1 MAEST
6 THIPDIERV
15 KETDVRELTKAECL
29 LEIHRILG
37 YNRSNATVL
46 GKPVLN
52 SAVWHLTG
60 SQPVKPERFH
70 TDETVPYRPLR
81 RQVSNAAGF
90 IYEPPNGSYGDESS
104 PFRRNQL
111 RALLH
116 ALRNTS
122 DKRV

>member
-1 MAEST
+1 MSSESRNV
-6 THIPDIERV
+6 PDIERV
-15 KETDVRELTKAECL
+15 KEQDVRDLTKAECL

-37 YNRSNATVL
+37 YNRSRATVL

-52 SAVWHLTG
+52 SAVWHLKG
-60 SQPVKPERFH
+60 EQPVKPERFH

-81 RQVSNAAGF
+81 RQAADAAGF
-90 IYEPPNGSYGDESS
+90 VYEPPNGRWESPSS

-111 RALLH
+111 RALLR
-116 ALRNTS
+116 ALRATS

>member
-1 MAEST
+1 MSST
-6 THIPDIERV
+6 PKDYPDIERV
-15 KETDVRELTKAECL
+15 KEQDVRDLTKAECL

-37 YNRSNATVL
+37 YNRRGATML

-60 SQPVKPERFH
+60 EQPVKPERFH
-70 TDETVPYRPLR
+70 TDQTVPYRPLR
-81 RQVSNAAGF
+81 RQVADASGF
-90 IYEPPNGSYGDESS
+90 VYEAPNMATGSESS

-111 RALLH
+111 RALLR

-122 DKRV
+122 DKSV

>member
-1 MAEST
+1 MSST
-6 THIPDIERV
+6 PKDHPDIERV
-15 KETDVRELTKAECL
+15 KEQDVRELNKAECL

-37 YNRSNATVL
+37 YNRRGGTML

-60 SQPVKPERFH
+60 EQPVKPERFN

-81 RQVSNAAGF
+81 RQVADAANF
-90 IYEPPNGSYGDESS
+90 VYEPYNGDWVGSCSA
-104 PFRRNQL
+104 FRRNQL
-111 RALLH
+111 RALLR

>member
-1 MAEST
+1 MSSPEHAT
-6 THIPDIERV
+6 PDIERV
-15 KETDVRELTKAECL
+15 VRTDVRDLKKQECL

-37 YNRSNATVL
+37 YNRSNATTL

-60 SQPVKPERFH
+60 TQPVKPERFH

-81 RQVSNAAGF
+81 RQVAKAAGF
-90 IYEPPNGSYGDESS
+90 VYEPVNETVADESS

-111 RALLH
+111 RALLV
-116 ALRNTS
+116 ALRETS

>member
-1 MAEST
+1 MSST
-6 THIPDIERV
+6 PKDYPDIERV
-15 KETDVRELTKAECL
+15 KEQDVRDLTKAECL

-37 YNRSNATVL
+37 YNRRGATQL

-60 SQPVKPERFH
+60 TQPVKPERFH

-81 RQVSNAAGF
+81 RQVATAAGF
-90 IYEPPNGSYGDESS
+90 VYEPPTDEAIGKSS

-111 RALLH
+111 RALLR
-116 ALRNTS
+116 ALRATS